1 MRGAEYL
8 LSSRM
13 SSGTP
18 RTAEEA
24 VFELDSALSLAP
36 TAVRALYAMQL
47 ELDTVLPIRIAA
59 QCRRWAE
66 ERHQLRSTLAS
77 ANSATPGEGGTAG
90 AGSSPASAHG
100 TAPSS
105 AGHGS
110 APSSVTMYVAV
121 LNASNLKGSVAS
133 GGLLGPSVK
142 KIEAHVSMKVAEW
155 EGVGTGG
162 YHEMSTEVSARVTAD
177 SNMST

>member
-13 SSGTP
+13 SSCTP

-77 ANSATPGEGGTAG
+77 AKSATSSDGAAVGSTPGG
-90 AGSSPASAHG
+90 
-100 TAPSS
+100 APSP

-110 APSSVTMYVAV
+110 PSTVTMYVAV

-142 KIEAHVSMKVAEW
+142 KIEAYVSLKVAEW

-162 YHEMSTEVSARVTAD
+162 YHEMSTEVSLI
-177 SNMST
+177 MF